1 MSLKETLAANK
12 TAVVAETQEKKYYE
26 TLSARYY
33 GDYRILGSN
42 CLPIPKIGDMYT
54 PETEDHIECLEY
66 QVDQGRIT
74 KEIV

>member
-33 GDYRILGSN
+33 GDYRILGTN
-42 CLPIPKIGDMYT
+42 CVAIPKLGDLYM
-54 PETEDHIECLEY
+54 PEDADQVDCLEY
-66 QVDQGRIT
+66 QVKQGRIT
-74 KEIV
+74 KEDE